1 MQYIHPMQM
10 NVFRVMKTVVRML
23 CRSASEKLSTVDDL
37 GGYTAILGYAFSQEP
52 PDLSGLFLSFAASW
66 MDSSI
71 FVRFRDMQI
80 RSHTHNVCIP
90 VPSTLMPVFVNIYE
104 FALARSGICSC
115 QWDTATESYFAPRI
129 WKQLQVEVGIDF
141 CSYTII
147 M

>member
-1 MQYIHPMQM
+1 MPNWIIISPRETQYIHPMQM

-80 RSHTHNVCIP
+80 
-90 VPSTLMPVFVNIYE
+90 
-104 FALARSGICSC
+104 
-115 QWDTATESYFAPRI
+115 
-129 WKQLQVEVGIDF
+129 
-141 CSYTII
+141 
-147 M
+147 